1 MRSAYN
7 PGMARRARIGAWS
20 HFIGCS
26 IWLCGAG
33 CDSSSEHDASATH
46 PATEQPAAD
55 SGKPPKAHDASVSE
69 PPKERP
75 IDAGAQMRADA
86 EAKPAPDAQAPMVS
100 DAGREPQPTKPDA
113 AMPAPASVTCMPRK
127 ASGAAG
133 VHFHHV
139 HFNTVDPNADL
150 EFYEKYFGSK
160 PVDFCQGGG
169 QATRATQTERGYFLY
184 TKVASP
190 PDPRL
195 NTYLEHIG
203 WIHPDPNAEL
213 QRLVQLGAARYP
225 LGRSQCESAFA
236 GQMACNNYWF
246 YLQAPSGARV
256 EVAKGP
262 GPATMGFGH
271 VHLIMGVDFTWFETV
286 MGDGFKNKVID
297 MVNHTDVALEESILD
312 MEMVVETRGKPI
324 DHLGYSTID
333 LDAEKARIL
342 AAGVTLAEDISF
354 KAEFGFRSFFVKSAK
369 GIWIEILEDS
379 PFVAAQ

>member
-1 MRSAYN
+1 
-7 PGMARRARIGAWS
+7 MAHTGRIFAWS
-20 HFIGCS
+20 RWFVCS
-26 IWLCGAG
+26 IAVSSAG
-33 CDSSSEHDASATH
+33 CDSNESRDAGAKPHPSTEHPAADGGKQPKPHDASA
-46 PATEQPAAD
+46 PDATSPRADAATQPARDAGTKPAAAD
-55 SGKPPKAHDASVSE
+55 AQASMTSDAGKPPVA
-69 PPKERP
+69 
-75 IDAGAQMRADA
+75 M
-86 EAKPAPDAQAPMVS
+86 
-100 DAGREPQPTKPDA
+100 DA
-113 AMPAPASVTCMPRK
+113 ATMPPATNAACTARDV
-127 ASGAAG
+127 SGAAG

-160 PVDFCQGGG
+160 PVDFCSGGG
-169 QATRATQTERGYFLY
+169 HTTKATKTERGWFLY

-213 QRLVQLGAARYP
+213 MRLTQLGAPKYP
-225 LGRSQCESAFA
+225 VGRAQCESAFA

-271 VHLIMGVDFTWFETV
+271 VHLIMGVDFPWFETV
-286 MGDGFKNKVID
+286 TNGALTNKVID
-297 MVNHTDVALEESILD
+297 MVNHTDVALEESTLD

-333 LDAEKARIL
+333 LDAEKERIL
-342 AAGVTLAEDISF
+342 AAGIQLAEDISF
-354 KAEFGFRSFFVKSAK
+354 KPEFGFRSFFLKSSK
-369 GIWIEILEDS
+369 GIWIEIVEDS
-379 PFVAAQ
+379 PFAATQ